1 MSRSIGNRTVL
12 PLVAALA
19 LVLATAG
26 GVLAKCEH
34 SPDACEGV
42 SATFDPGGTL
52 TAGGSATVGLWVLED
67 EQPYDANRVEIVFN
81 RVADATVIRV
91 AASPAELDGRWEA
104 LVDLPEG
111 GTWTVAAVVQGPE
124 YAGTF
129 TLDTIQ
135 VRPPVAAPAA
145 AAGQTSSAATLASI
159 PVLPLILMLI
169 LAIGLIGAVLVS
181 RRQTAITQ
189 GEPQA

>member
-1 MSRSIGNRTVL
+1 M
-12 PLVAALA
+12 PLLAALA

-26 GVLAKCEH
+26 GVLAKCEQ

-67 EQPYDANRVEIVFN
+67 ELPYDASRVEIVFN

-91 AASPAELDGRWEA
+91 AAAPAELDGRWEA
-104 LVDLPEG
+104 VVDLPVG
-111 GTWTVAAVVQGPE
+111 GSWTVAAVVQGPE
-124 YAGTF
+124 FAGSF
-129 TLDTIQ
+129 ALDTIQ
-135 VRPPVAAPAA
+135 VRPPVAAA
-145 AAGQTSSAATLASI
+145 AAGAGSTSSAATLGSM
-159 PVLPLILMLI
+159 PVLPLIMLLI
-169 LAIGLIGAVLVS
+169 LAIGLFGAVLVS
-181 RRQTAITQ
+181 RRLTAIAQ